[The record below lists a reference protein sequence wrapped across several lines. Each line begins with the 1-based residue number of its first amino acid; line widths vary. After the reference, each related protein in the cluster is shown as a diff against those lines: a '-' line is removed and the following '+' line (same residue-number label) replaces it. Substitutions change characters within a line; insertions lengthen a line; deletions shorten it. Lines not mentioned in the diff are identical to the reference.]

1 MKIAVLTSGGDAPG
15 MNAAI
20 RSVVRTARAR
30 DWGVFGVQRGYEGLL
45 GGSFVELSP
54 RDVGGIVGAGG
65 TILGSSRSPDFQTE
79 EGQRTAIRR
88 LSERD
93 IDAIIIIGGSGSQ
106 RGAFALSQMGFP
118 VVGVASTIDNDLFGS
133 DITIGVDTALNVALE
148 AIDRIKV
155 TASSHQRVFA
165 VEVMGRDCGYLAL
178 MSGIAGGA
186 EVIIVPEVDFDIQK
200 LEATIHEAYQKGK
213 HHAIIVTSEG
223 AIYNAEELTRYFSGA
238 SNLSGYELRTTV
250 LGYVQRGAVPGVFD
264 RILATRLGA
273 AAVDCIGRHSFGV
286 LTGIQKSE
294 ITTTPL
300 KLVASRK
307 KELDTSLLGLAD
319 LLAK

>member
-106 RGAFALSQMGFP
+106 RGAFALSQMDSLWLESLP
-118 VVGVASTIDNDLFGS
+118 QSTMI
-133 DITIGVDTALNVALE
+133 
-148 AIDRIKV
+148 
-155 TASSHQRVFA
+155 SSVPISLS
-165 VEVMGRDCGYLAL
+165 EWTLL
-178 MSGIAGGA
+178 SMSHWR
-186 EVIIVPEVDFDIQK
+186 Q
-200 LEATIHEAYQKGK
+200 
-213 HHAIIVTSEG
+213 
-223 AIYNAEELTRYFSGA
+223 
-238 SNLSGYELRTTV
+238 
-250 LGYVQRGAVPGVFD
+250 
-264 RILATRLGA
+264 
-273 AAVDCIGRHSFGV
+273 
-286 LTGIQKSE
+286 LTGSK
-294 ITTTPL
+294 
-300 KLVASRK
+300 
-307 KELDTSLLGLAD
+307 
-319 LLAK
+319 